1 MGLHKNYFKVGQN
14 ASNQLFGLP
23 PRGPSGATPLSMLI
37 SQGAKFNNNRIAVI
51 IFGIATLIAGVI
63 LSSVPWLN
71 IFIMKN
77 LRLWNGTISFHY
89 WQRPGVTRLT
99 KVYIFNV
106 TNPEGFLAG
115 EKPKL
120 VEVGPFVYR
129 EDMEKV
135 NIKFHDNY
143 TVTYQ
148 HKKIL
153 QFVPELSVDK
163 NQRITTPN
171 IPLLT
176 ISTQSKHLGYFL
188 AKTISLVLTATKY
201 KPFIS
206 LTADEL
212 VFGYDDTL
220 VSLAHRFYPRNRRPM
235 SKMGLLNGRNGTLTE
250 YATMY
255 TGHTGMEK
263 FGYFDKLNGLDHLPH
278 WDKEPCSSIEAS
290 EGSFFPPRE
299 VTNSDVV
306 YIYDKDLCRSLPLV
320 YRHPVEKDGI
330 PADLYTLAEDSYGPP
345 NGNNSCFDHT
355 DYKPYR
361 GLQNISPCQY
371 GAPVYISNP
380 HFYQSDP
387 QLLEAVEGLNPQR
400 DAHETFFKIQP
411 KLGVPLEGQ
420 VRVQLNLL
428 VEEAPNVMATKNFR
442 DFVFPI
448 MWLEEG
454 VSELT
459 PPIRRWIYLATVFAP
474 MALPIV
480 SYGMILTGT
489 FALIYVFV
497 RAYKNFVFTSDP
509 TTEFLEM
516 GRRSL
521 RRGSSMIING
531 QHRILMQRDSYILLK
546 ASEDANLYHHTS
558 NNNTVNTNNNSSHHN
573 HNLFHLPHMP
583 HMPHIPHHQPKDQSL
598 LSDEDSPA

>member
-1 MGLHKNYFKVGQN
+1 MRFPRNVFSVRQN
-14 ASNQLFGLP
+14 VNNALFVPNDGG
-23 PRGPSGATPLSMLI
+23 RTPLSMLI
-37 SQGAKFNNNRIAVI
+37 SQGAKINTNLPVI
-51 IFGIATLIAGVI
+51 IFGIVTLITGVV
-63 LSSVPWLN
+63 LSSVPLVN

-77 LRLWNGTISFHY
+77 LRLWNGSISYHY

-106 TNPEGFLAG
+106 TNPEKFLAG

-135 NIKFHDNY
+135 NIKFHDNN

-153 QFVPELSVDK
+153 HFVPELSVDK
-163 NQRITTPN
+163 NVRITTPN

-176 ISTQSKHLGYFL
+176 ISTQSKYLHFL
-188 AKTISLVLTATKY
+188 AAKTISVALTLMGKQDL
-201 KPFIS
+201 FVS

-212 VFGYDDTL
+212 VFGYDDRL
-220 VSLAHRFYPRNRRPM
+220 VSLAHKFYPRNRRPLE
-235 SKMGLLNGRNGTLTE
+235 KMGLLNGRNGTLTE
-250 YATMY
+250 YATMH
-255 TGHTGMEK
+255 TGHTGMDK

-278 WDKEPCSSIEAS
+278 WDGEPCRNLEAS
-290 EGSFFPPRE
+290 EGSFFPPRDI
-299 VTNSDVV
+299 THDDVV
-306 YIYDKDLCRSLPLV
+306 YIYDKDMCRKLPLV
-320 YRHPVEKDGI
+320 YRKPVEKDGI
-330 PADLYTLAEDSYGPP
+330 GADLYTIAEDAYGPP
-345 NGNNSCFDHT
+345 NKNNSCYDHV
-355 DYKPYR
+355 YYQSRR

-380 HFYQSDP
+380 HFFQSDTE
-387 QLLEAVEGLNPQR
+387 LLDAVEGLEPNQEQ
-400 DAHETFFKIQP
+400 HETFFKIQP
-411 KLGVPLEGQ
+411 TLGVPLEGQ

-428 VEEAPNVMATKNFR
+428 VEQAPHIIATKDFR

-474 MALPIV
+474 TALPIL
-480 SYGMILTGT
+480 SYGMIIAGT
-489 FALIYVFV
+489 FVLIYVFV
-497 RAYKNFVFTSDP
+497 RTYKNFFFSDEP
-509 TTEFLEM
+509 TASELLEL

-521 RRGSSMIING
+521 RRGSHLIGNVQQRTIALHCRERHSLLPSIDPTSQPDVVSSG
-531 QHRILMQRDSYILLK
+531 LQPEQH
-546 ASEDANLYHHTS
+546 H
-558 NNNTVNTNNNSSHHN
+558 NNNHLLHN
-573 HNLFHLPHMP
+573 HNLLQGYHHLYL
-583 HMPHIPHHQPKDQSL
+583 QPKDQSL
-598 LSDEDSPA
+598 LTEDNTPA

>member
-1 MGLHKNYFKVGQN
+1 MRFPKNVFNVRQN
-14 ASNQLFGLP
+14 ATNPLFAPNDGG
-23 PRGPSGATPLSMLI
+23 RTPLSMLI
-37 SQGAKFNNNRIAVI
+37 SQGAKISTNFPVI
-51 IFGIATLIAGVI
+51 IFGIVTLIAGVV
-63 LSSVPWLN
+63 LSSVPLVN

-77 LRLWNGTISFHY
+77 LRLWNGSISYHY

-106 TNPEGFLAG
+106 TNPEKFLAG

-135 NIKFHDNY
+135 NIKFHDNH

-153 QFVPELSVDK
+153 HFVPELSVDK
-163 NQRITTPN
+163 NVRITTPN

-176 ISTQSKHLGYFL
+176 ISTQSKYLHFL
-188 AKTISLVLTATKY
+188 AAKTISVALTLMGKQEM
-201 KPFIS
+201 FVS

-212 VFGYDDTL
+212 VFGYDDRL
-220 VSLAHRFYPRNRRPM
+220 VSLAHKFYPRNRRPLE
-235 SKMGLLNGRNGTLTE
+235 KMGLLNGRNGTLTE
-250 YATMY
+250 YATMH
-255 TGHTGMEK
+255 TGHTGMDK

-278 WDKEPCSSIEAS
+278 WDGEPCRNLEAS
-290 EGSFFPPRE
+290 EGSFFPPRDI
-299 VTNSDVV
+299 THGDVV
-306 YIYDKDLCRSLPLV
+306 YIYDKDLCRKIPLV
-320 YRHPVEKDGI
+320 YRKPIEKDGI
-330 PADLYTLAEDSYGPP
+330 GADLYTIADDAYGPP
-345 NGNNSCFDHT
+345 NENNSCYDHV
-355 DYKPYR
+355 YYQKRR

-380 HFYQSDP
+380 HFFQSDTE
-387 QLLEAVEGLNPQR
+387 LLQAVEGLEPRQEQ
-400 DAHETFFKIQP
+400 HETFFKIQP
-411 KLGVPLEGQ
+411 TLGVPLEGQ

-428 VEEAPNVMATKNFR
+428 VEKAPHIIATKDFR

-474 MALPIV
+474 TALPIL
-480 SYGMILTGT
+480 SFGMIITGT

-497 RAYKNFVFTSDP
+497 RAYKNFIFADDP
-509 TTEFLEM
+509 AAELLEM

-521 RRGSSMIING
+521 RRGSHLIG
-531 QHRILMQRDSYILLK
+531 TVQHRTLPRERHSLLPQIPPTDPVDGPLETG
-546 ASEDANLYHHTS
+546 SHPPSGHTQH
-558 NNNTVNTNNNSSHHN
+558 NNNNHLLHN
-573 HNLFHLPHMP
+573 HNLLQSYHHLY
-583 HMPHIPHHQPKDQSL
+583 IQPKDQSL
-598 LSDEDSPA
+598 LTEENTPA